1 MPSLYLLDTNAVSAV
16 MADHPKI
23 KAKLSLQPGRIA
35 TSAIVRGEIRYG
47 LERLP
52 PGKRRTNL
60 EAKAGVVFAAMAIE
74 PVTQAAADVYG
85 TIRRALEIQGLSI
98 DDNDLWIAAAT
109 LSLSATLVTSDQQF
123 SRVPGL
129 VVEDW
134 TK

>member
-1 MPSLYLLDTNAVSAV
+1 M
-16 MADHPKI
+16 
-23 KAKLSLQPGRIA
+23 G
-35 TSAIVRGEIRYG
+35 GEIRYG

-60 EAKAGVVFAAMAIE
+60 EAKAAGVFAALTIE
-74 PVTQAAADVYG
+74 PVTQAAADIYG
-85 TIRRALEIQGLSI
+85 TIRRTLELQGLTI

-109 LSLSATLVTSDQQF
+109 LSLSATLVTNDQQF

-129 VVEDW
+129 VVRDW